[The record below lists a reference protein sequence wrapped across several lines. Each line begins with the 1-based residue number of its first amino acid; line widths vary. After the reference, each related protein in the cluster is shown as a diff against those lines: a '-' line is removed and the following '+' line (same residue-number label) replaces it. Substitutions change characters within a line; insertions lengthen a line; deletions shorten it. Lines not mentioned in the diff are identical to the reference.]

1 MEHGVDSVIGLSTI
15 SVSIYSSNSILRG
28 EKIDVSIANNPK
40 VSPLKRIFIPNIDFE
55 SKFLSSLSFSY
66 FELIREREI

>member
-28 EKIDVSIANNPK
+28 EKIDVSIANNSEVPL
-40 VSPLKRIFIPNIDFE
+40 LKRIFIPNIDFE
-55 SKFLSSLSFSY
+55 NKFSLSLSFSY
-66 FELIREREI
+66 FELVREREI